1 MVYCYIYPAIPLV
14 YCCLPSHPLGLLLS
28 TLPAPWITAVYPLS
42 PLDYCYLP
50 SVYPPSP
57 LVYCYLPYEPLGLL
71 LPTLPA
77 PWFTAT
83 YPPSPVDYCYLPSVY
98 PPSPLVYCYLPS
110 QPLGLLRST
119 LPTPWFTAVYS
130 PSSLVY
136 CFVVYPS
143 STLVYFYL
151 PSQSWVY
158 CYLPSQPVGFSVAVY
173 RPSLLCM
180 ALLPQCFSLGSRKLV
195 FVQGLP
201 ERTLLNV
208 YLHNRMRKLCIERHG
223 HGVCVCVCACR
234 RFVRGCCSEQDMAEK
249 PVPTSVRPTS
259 TLATDGM
266 LQGWVFVVVSFL
278 DKIITSISNTLKA
291 AASAHKNAADL
302 NVPCVGSCVRIV
314 RFAFCNYAEVCG
326 VSCA

>member
-1 MVYCYIYPAIPLV
+1 MVYCYIYPAI
-14 YCCLPSHPLGLLLS
+14 
-28 TLPAPWITAVYPLS
+28 
-42 PLDYCYLP
+42 
-50 SVYPPSP
+50 
-57 LVYCYLPYEPLGLL
+57 
-71 LPTLPA
+71 
-77 PWFTAT
+77 
-83 YPPSPVDYCYLPSVY
+83 
-98 PPSPLVYCYLPS
+98 PLVYCYLPS

-143 STLVYFYL
+143 STL
-151 PSQSWVY
+151 VY

-223 HGVCVCVCACR
+223 HGVCVCVCVCTCR
-234 RFVRGCCSEQDMAEK
+234 RFVRGCCSEQDMAE
-249 PVPTSVRPTS
+249 
-259 TLATDGM
+259 
-266 LQGWVFVVVSFL
+266 
-278 DKIITSISNTLKA
+278 N
-291 AASAHKNAADL
+291 
-302 NVPCVGSCVRIV
+302 
-314 RFAFCNYAEVCG
+314 RFPRR
-326 VSCA
+326 